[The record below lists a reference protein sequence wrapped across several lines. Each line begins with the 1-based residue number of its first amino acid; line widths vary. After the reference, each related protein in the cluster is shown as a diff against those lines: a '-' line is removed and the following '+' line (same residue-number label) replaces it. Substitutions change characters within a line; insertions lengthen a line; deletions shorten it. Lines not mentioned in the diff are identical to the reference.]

1 MLRISFT
8 GHRPNKLG
16 GYDWNS
22 PKNKCV
28 RNILYNKIIDTM
40 ITSNETDFMFITGGA
55 LGIDQF
61 AFDVINNIKAEIN
74 PNKCT
79 IQNIIAVPFK
89 DQPNAWFNKND
100 ISRYNEQLKQADRVI
115 YVDTLDEYK
124 RSNTPEGK
132 YNAQKLQIRNAY
144 MVDNCDILIAVW
156 DGSNSGT
163 GNCVYYA
170 KHKGVKIIQIN
181 PKEVK

>member
-1 MLRISFT
+1 MLRIAFT

-16 GYDWNS
+16 GYDWYN
-22 PKNKCV
+22 PKNQKI
-28 RNILYNKIIDTM
+28 REAIYKEIIKIIYSTKE
-40 ITSNETDFMFITGGA
+40 SEFMFITGGA
-55 LGIDQF
+55 LGVDQF
-61 AFDVINNIKAEIN
+61 AFDVVNKMTLNS
-74 PNKCT
+74 PN

-100 ISRYNEQLKQADRVI
+100 INRYKEQLKQADRVI
-115 YVDTLDEYK
+115 YVDELDEYK
-124 RSNTPEGK
+124 RTSTPEGR
-132 YNAQKLQIRNAY
+132 YNPQKLQIRNAY

-163 GNCVYYA
+163 GNCVHYA

-181 PKEVK
+181 PKEIE

>member
-1 MLRISFT
+1 MLRIAFT
-8 GHRPNKLG
+8 GHRPNRLG

-22 PKNKCV
+22 PKNH
-28 RNILYNKIIDTM
+28 KIRTKLFNTIADIM
-40 ITSNETDFMFITGGA
+40 VSSKEHDFMFISGGA
-55 LGIDQF
+55 LGVDQF
-61 AFDVINNIKAEIN
+61 AFDVVNKMTLNN
-74 PNKCT
+74 PN

-100 ISRYNEQLKQADRVI
+100 INRYKEQLKQADRVI
-115 YVDTLDEYK
+115 YVDALDEYK
-124 RSNTPEGK
+124 RTSTPEGR
-132 YNAQKLQIRNAY
+132 YSPQKLQIRNAY

-163 GNCVYYA
+163 GNCVHYA

-181 PKEVK
+181 PREIE